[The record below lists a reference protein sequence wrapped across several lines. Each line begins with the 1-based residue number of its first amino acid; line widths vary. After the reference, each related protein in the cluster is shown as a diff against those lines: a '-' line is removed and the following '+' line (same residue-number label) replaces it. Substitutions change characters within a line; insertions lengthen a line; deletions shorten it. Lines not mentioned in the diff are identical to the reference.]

1 MRLVSLR
8 KVQRTHARK
17 GRFARFVDTM
27 RFGMAGSGT
36 FGSSSLK
43 LGSGLPSIFANQDM
57 MMQSLHKSYESGK
70 GKVRR

>member
-1 MRLVSLR
+1 MIDGDERLVGL
-8 KVQRTHARK
+8 KKIQRAHARK
-17 GRFARFVDTM
+17 GRFARFVETI

-57 MMQSLHKSYESGK
+57 TM
-70 GKVRR
+70 

>member
-1 MRLVSLR
+1 MVDGDERFAGLG
-8 KVQRTHARK
+8 KIQGTHARK
-17 GRFARFVDTM
+17 GRFARFVETM

-57 MMQSLHKSYESGK
+57 MMQLLL
-70 GKVRR
+70 